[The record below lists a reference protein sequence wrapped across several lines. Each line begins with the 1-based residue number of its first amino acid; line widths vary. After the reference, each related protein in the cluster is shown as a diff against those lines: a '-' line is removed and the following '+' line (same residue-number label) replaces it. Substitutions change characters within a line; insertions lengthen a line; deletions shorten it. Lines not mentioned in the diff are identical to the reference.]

1 MTSQATLTPADKPD
15 AQRSRRAPGA
25 DQSTSRT
32 GEAGVPTV
40 SNAESLAIHRWTR
53 ESSEYPVELRDL
65 AHPPLELFAIG
76 RESALAK
83 PRVSIVGTRNST
95 AYGER
100 ITRVLVRALVRSGVS
115 IVSGMARGID
125 GAAHRTT
132 LEERGNTVAVLGTG
146 VDVPY
151 PVGHRQL
158 HRTIGEQGLVLSE
171 NPPGTRAGKGAFP
184 KRNRI
189 IAALAPVTIVVEAGF
204 RSGALNTASQALE
217 LGRVVAAVPGPI
229 DSDQSRGSNQLL
241 RDGAVLLASPD
252 DALALLGVSLPRIAP
267 PPPLLPDSEQ
277 KIWDAIAS
285 GYTETDA
292 LPAAT
297 NLTIAECLAAITS
310 LEIMGLVEC
319 SLAGEIRRR

>member
-1 MTSQATLTPADKPD
+1 VASDSLSVSELVA
-15 AQRSRRAPGA
+15 
-25 DQSTSRT
+25 
-32 GEAGVPTV
+32 EAGTV
-40 SNAESLAIHRWTR
+40 SRWP
-53 ESSEYPVELRDL
+53 SHSPEYPTELNDL
-65 AHPPLELFAIG
+65 AQPPRELFAIG
-76 RESALAK
+76 LRSALSK
-83 PRVSIVGTRNST
+83 PRIAIVGTRNST

-100 ITRVLVRALVRSGVS
+100 ITRTLTRALVKSGVS

-125 GAAHRTT
+125 AAAHRTA

-151 PVGHRQL
+151 PAGHRVL
-158 HRTIGEQGLVLSE
+158 HKVIGEQGLVLSE
-171 NPPGTRAGKGAFP
+171 SPPGTRAGPGAFP

-204 RSGALNTASQALE
+204 RSGALNTAGQALE
-217 LGRVVAAVPGPI
+217 LGRVVAAVPGQI

-241 RDGAVLLASPD
+241 RDGAVLIAAPD
-252 DALALLGVSLPRIAP
+252 DALALLGLSAPKDAQP

-277 KIWDAIAS
+277 KVWDAIAEGFVS
-285 GYTETDA
+285 TDA

-297 NLTIAECLAAITS
+297 SLSIAECLAAITS
-310 LEIMGLVEC
+310 LEIMGLIEC